1 MLTPQLEA
9 LLTDL
14 SEREENLQPEEASLL
29 EELEVLTMDEVI
41 SARSAAITALLPRPP
56 PPPRPRCPCCGCRR

>member
-29 EELEVLTMDEVI
+29 EELEVLTMDHCTLTPTPTTAEAEV
-41 SARSAAITALLPRPP
+41 SLLWLP
-56 PPPRPRCPCCGCRR
+56 